1 MRVTEM
7 KADERGFVAG
17 TDVESQDLGQATAG
31 DLLNRAGRAA
41 RNYGVAEVAEATALS
56 LMEDM
61 GL

>member
-1 MRVTEM
+1 M
-7 KADERGFVAG
+7 AG
-17 TDVESQDLGQATAG
+17 TDVESQDLGQATAD